1 MNRNKQDIP
10 LKFLE
15 LERKGISIKLYHG
28 DCISGIENH
37 LLEKTIDVVVTSPPY
52 NIGVRYNRY
61 KDTLPRND
69 YLRFLSYVG
78 GGIKKVLSDDGSFF
92 INIGS
97 KPSDPWIPLDAA
109 NVLRKY
115 FTLQNVIVWIKSIAI
130 PKSDVGKYPS
140 VISDI
145 AVGHFKPLV
154 SDRYLNDC
162 SEFIFHFTKNGNVKL
177 DKLSIGV
184 PYQDKTNIGRWK
196 RATRD
201 LRDRGNTWFIPYE
214 TIWDKAQRPHPSSFP
229 SKLPE
234 MCIKLHGVSRCRVVL
249 DPFIGIGSTALAS
262 IRSGVS
268 CIGFDIDKSYLEIC
282 KQRLLSYQYS

>member
-1 MNRNKQDIP
+1 
-10 LKFLE
+10 
-15 LERKGISIKLYHG
+15 
-28 DCISGIENH
+28 
-37 LLEKTIDVVVTSPPY
+37 
-52 NIGVRYNRY
+52 
-61 KDTLPRND
+61 
-69 YLRFLSYVG
+69 VG
-78 GGIKKVLSDDGSFF
+78 GAIKKVLSDDGSFF

-109 NVLRKY
+109 NVLRKH

-130 PKSDVGKYPS
+130 AKSDVGKYPS

-196 RATRD
+196 RANRD

-214 TIWDKAQRPHPSSFP
+214 TIRDKEQRPHPSTFP

-262 IRSGVS
+262 IRLGVS
-268 CIGFDIDKSYLEIC
+268 CIGFDIDKSYLETC
-282 KQRLLSYQYS
+282 KQRILRYQSS